1 MKTALFLFL
10 SVLALLAN
18 GLSEASSS
26 AHASPAK
33 MTTDFY
39 FTVANFLTMILVLY
53 FVLRKS
59 IQSFFRARATNTK
72 LEMEKIKKIYNEAY
86 RKYEEVESRLKN
98 ADLDGKKLLDSL
110 KHEGELEKQRI
121 IRKAR
126 ETSHQIKFDAER
138 VIKQELLKAKEGLRL
153 ETAELATRLAT
164 QKIQQTLTSADQDQ
178 LSTEFL
184 ENLSSI
190 KKVS

>member
-1 MKTALFLFL
+1 MKPALFLFFSAL
-10 SVLALLAN
+10 ASLTSEFSV
-18 GLSEASSS
+18 ASGG
-26 AHASPAK
+26 AHASPSQ

-39 FTVANFLTMILVLY
+39 FTVANFITMILLLY

-59 IQSFFRARATNTK
+59 VQSFFRSRATNTK

-110 KHEGELEKQRI
+110 RHEGELEKQRI

-126 ETSHQIKFDAER
+126 ETAHQIKFDSER
-138 VIKQELLKAKEGLRL
+138 VIKQELLKAKEALRL
-153 ETAELATRLAT
+153 ETAELTTQLAK
-164 QKIQQTLTSADQDQ
+164 QKILQTLTASDQDQ